1 MYDERVHLLE
11 LFFRVVF
18 QQMIV
23 VFAHFNHFHDMVKQF
38 WRFKLAVGFFAQMK
52 NRQTGGQILIIRRFA
67 GDQVGGSFD
76 DCFMDIGGLDTVI
89 KLNVGAQLDLRDR
102 YVIQSFCRPIQ
113 NSVDFVEIDALC
125 TTITLCHQQ
134 TLIHVVFYLSVK
146 EKISPILSTESCCD

>member
-1 MYDERVHLLE
+1 MVEQ
-11 LFFRVVF
+11 FR
-18 QQMIV
+18 
-23 VFAHFNHFHDMVKQF
+23 
-38 WRFKLAVGFFAQMK
+38 RFKLAVGFFAQME
-52 NRQTGGQILIIRRFA
+52 NCQASSQVLIIRCLA

-76 DCFMDIGGLDTVI
+76 DCFMDIGCLDTVI
-89 KLNVGAQLDLRDR
+89 KLNVGAQLDLRNR

-146 EKISPILSTESCCD
+146 EKYPPYYPQSHVVTKSVDKYYM